1 MGNVI
6 FGIKDLTRL
15 IDFNLMPTDDA
26 IYEFDGY
33 EPIYEYTKDEKTGKN
48 VPTDVIKGYKYYCY
62 SEEGI
67 FRRCVLT
74 IKEEGK
80 ELRHPDVFFSKK
92 DKEAG
97 KVKTNKI
104 INVKLIGLE
113 LELYSDFNKSWLGGV
128 SFSAKDIVLVDNK
141 KK

>member
-1 MGNVI
+1 MSNAI
-6 FGIKDLTRL
+6 FGVKDLTRL
-15 IDFNLMPTDDA
+15 IDFNLMPNDDA

-33 EPIYEYTKDEKTGKN
+33 EPIYEYVKDESTNKN
-48 VPTDVIKGYKYYCY
+48 VPSDTIKGYKYYFYCDD
-62 SEEGI
+62 GI

-80 ELRHPDVFFSKK
+80 ELRYPDVFFSKK
-92 DKEAG
+92 DKETG